1 MFENLT
7 QKQEYFPRN
16 SFLEIIYQG
25 KIQKKL
31 TRSKFPGSLSHK
43 VHQIGRML

>member
-7 QKQEYFPRN
+7 QKQEYFPGN

-25 KIQKKL
+25 KILKKL
-31 TRSKFPGSLSHK
+31 SRSKFPGSLQS
-43 VHQIGRML
+43 